1 MRLTLI
7 TLGSRLSIY
16 HFPKFKE
23 EMRKEIF
30 IFCDGG
36 IGNRINALASGLAL
50 ATHFDLEVKV
60 YWPINTWCGAPFQD
74 IFQNALE
81 VRTDSLNSLAG
92 KYVNAKM
99 MLHDEMGAQFLQVPF
114 ESAYAYQSLEDF
126 AARGLSASEDIF
138 FYPAVIPEWIPA
150 QLINDALRSLQISA
164 HIADAVRHF
173 ISTTFNRP
181 FHGLHLRRTDLRVG
195 LTDSEVLTLVQR
207 YPNEVFFVC
216 SDDPQAEALAAAHP
230 HVHARPKAH
239 HVEKQTH
246 DSDWISLSKDQ
257 EGRVSYGNIQRSREA
272 MIEGTIDLLILA
284 HSEIVGF
291 SGSTFQRMARLLGD
305 VAPLV
310 PISRPARLPYF
321 SFVEMTQ
328 QIERQLI
335 EPMLLTQVCQTMAQN
350 GDNTQALE
358 LMRLAFERMSDP
370 QRAEIAHNLGV
381 MLLNQNL
388 PRQAALYLAAGLAT
402 QPQMYSGWLHLAYSQ
417 IMYGEEIAARESFQ
431 QLYKYESPSTTAAE
445 DSLKN
450 ALAARLGIAGL

>member
-216 SDDPQAEALAAAHP
+216 SDDPQAEALAVAHP

-335 EPMLLTQVCQTMAQN
+335 EPLLLTQVCQTMAQN

-370 QRAEIAHNLGV
+370 QRADVAHNLGV
-381 MLLNQNL
+381 MLLNHNL
-388 PRQAALYLAAGLAT
+388 PRQAELYLNAGLAIH
-402 QPQMYSGWLHLAYSQ
+402 PQRYSSWLHLAYVQ
-417 IMYGEEIAARESFQ
+417 TTLAKNEDATESF
-431 QLYKYESPSTTAAE
+431 
-445 DSLKN
+445 KN
-450 ALAARLGIAGL
+450 AIQYKPPIFTENETILEKLLFERFNF